1 MDPVYGNLW
10 GTMILLSLWSGTA
23 GELQICLERK
33 QPSSG
38 TCKVELMCSSLR
50 GSAVEW
56 FRGNKKVISD
66 QRHELQFGG
75 MILDVTLD
83 SQLGE
88 TVYKC
93 KEAAAGVEQTVDL
106 GETCGYSNN
115 IKILPHVSL
124 VQYQKVK
131 IILTAIFLAVYTAA
145 LLITFYLC
153 HQQSSKNEK
162 KRRQNQGE
170 EGIYSDLLSPG
181 TQPDTKEQ
189 AQATGQRVQCRP
201 KRSSQLKVEVEAGP
215 AAGLRM
221 QAVAGPSTGS
231 IREQAEAGPAASLRR
246 LDNVGPSTGSLS
258 EQAEAGPGASRRIQ
272 AESGPSSGS
281 IREQAEAGP
290 AASLQRQDETKP
302 NTPQMVPVQDSTY
315 TSLKKRPK
323 DADYQLL
330 RGQGPDG
337 QSAVTYSA
345 EAEEV
350 TLKTTL

>member
-1 MDPVYGNLW
+1 MDPVYGKLW

-50 GSAVEW
+50 DSAVEW

-66 QRHELQFGG
+66 QRHELKFGG

-115 IKILPHVSL
+115 IRIQPDVSS

-189 AQATGQRVQCRP
+189 AQATGQRVQGRP
-201 KRSSQLKVEVEAGP
+201 KRSSQLTVEVEAGP
-215 AAGLRM
+215 AAGLRRLDK
-221 QAVAGPSTGS
+221 VGPSAGS
-231 IREQAEAGPAASLRR
+231 LSEQAEAGPAASL
-246 LDNVGPSTGSLS
+246 
-258 EQAEAGPGASRRIQ
+258 RIQ